1 MISTLRQYLAERKF
15 TRVNESFF
23 AEKNIDR
30 ALELYGKIL
39 SKKFGDKFFKL
50 SSESFTRGDGTK
62 GSGVR
67 YINGK
72 GFQIRWNV
80 ENKDT
85 SYFNRIKGDNTRQLY
100 LSSLDFWDNTN
111 KDLAKPT
118 LTVHLPKELNVVQI
132 LDKLC
137 DRLKTARIGKVK
149 AKDLLGN
156 GLTEARAE
164 DVSATDRWR
173 FNKSRGLK
181 NVEASAI
188 NSVANFNKALEN
200 DPDMQQAFDNYVVEI
215 LAGKP
220 EENSLNN
227 EIKKTTEKAA
237 EIVYSDPKVVF
248 KDIEKLT
255 SFTAVGGTKSLVI
268 CGMPGVG
275 KTYHVTSALEKLFG
289 EEGNDWYLHKAMKI
303 APFALYKTM
312 FRERKE
318 VIVFDE
324 ADSILKN
331 PDMVVQLKAALDTSG
346 QPTMEY
352 AAGTYNVKGWSKSD
366 IEDYCNSVDEQL
378 ENGKVIGPNNKGNN
392 VMLPSKY
399 YFTGKVVF
407 ISNMPA
413 SAIDSAIMSRSVF
426 VDVQLKPE
434 DKLRRIESILL
445 AQGYQESEVFEVVE
459 ALGEKGKGS
468 KELTVRSAVM
478 ALKMK
483 ELGYDDWKRLAS
495 MYA

>member
-1 MISTLRQYLAERKF
+1 
-15 TRVNESFF
+15 
-23 AEKNIDR
+23 
-30 ALELYGKIL
+30 
-39 SKKFGDKFFKL
+39 
-50 SSESFTRGDGTK
+50 
-62 GSGVR
+62 
-67 YINGK
+67 
-72 GFQIRWNV
+72 
-80 ENKDT
+80 
-85 SYFNRIKGDNTRQLY
+85 
-100 LSSLDFWDNTN
+100 
-111 KDLAKPT
+111 
-118 LTVHLPKELNVVQI
+118 
-132 LDKLC
+132 
-137 DRLKTARIGKVK
+137 
-149 AKDLLGN
+149 
-156 GLTEARAE
+156 
-164 DVSATDRWR
+164 
-173 FNKSRGLK
+173 
-181 NVEASAI
+181 
-188 NSVANFNKALEN
+188 
-200 DPDMQQAFDNYVVEI
+200 
-215 LAGKP
+215 
-220 EENSLNN
+220 
-227 EIKKTTEKAA
+227 
-237 EIVYSDPKVVF
+237 
-248 KDIEKLT
+248 
-255 SFTAVGGTKSLVI
+255 
-268 CGMPGVG
+268 
-275 KTYHVTSALEKLFG
+275 
-289 EEGNDWYLHKAMKI
+289 
-303 APFALYKTM
+303 
-312 FRERKE
+312 
-318 VIVFDE
+318 
-324 ADSILKN
+324 
-331 PDMVVQLKAALDTSG
+331 MVVQLKAALDTSG